1 MKIKPNK
8 IFEFWSCDEIAEC
21 VDGVSEDLYR
31 SLWRM
36 VGQEQSRDSLVVA
49 DIWNKFSD
57 EEKLELNSLK
67 VGE

>member
-1 MKIKPNK
+1 MSIKPNK
-8 IFEFWSCDEIAEC
+8 VFEFWSCDEIAEC

-31 SLWRM
+31 SLWNKIDGRA
-36 VGQEQSRDSLVVA
+36 RRIVA
-49 DIWNKFSD
+49 DRRIWNKFSD